1 MAFLSSAGKRCLAA
15 SHSSLLV
22 EPNEEFLPRN
32 SRMAK
37 TQLQVDGLPQKH
49 ELVENAKDRVSDLII
64 V

>member
-1 MAFLSSAGKRCLAA
+1 MVFLSSACKRCLAT

-32 SRMAK
+32 RMAK
-37 TQLQVDGLPQKH
+37 TQLEVDGLPQKH
-49 ELVENAKDRVSDLII
+49 ELVEDAKDRVSDLRI